1 MSTLEGRKTGGPS
14 PRPPL
19 TNSCYVIW
27 DEFNIVVR
35 HIVVSMRLVWSSQT
49 NIILQHAC
57 VLKDVVYHKDL
68 LVWNY
73 KTTVYERWV
82 WWGTVADWQFP
93 LVSYLRWTFPLGL
106 LLEMDSSPWSL
117 TWDGHFPLVS
127 YLRWTFPAERLRKM
141 FLQNTPW
148 MPIRTLRYIITPEGQ
163 SWRRFLATQF
173 TLIFEVE
180 VFL

>member
-1 MSTLEGRKTGGPS
+1 M
-14 PRPPL
+14 
-19 TNSCYVIW
+19 
-27 DEFNIVVR
+27 VR

-73 KTTVYERWV
+73 KITVYETWV
-82 WWGTVADWQFP
+82 WWGTVAVDPRFFRSFQDWQ
-93 LVSYLRWTFPLGL
+93 
-106 LLEMDSSPWSL
+106 
-117 TWDGHFPLVS
+117 FPLVS

-141 FLQNTPW
+141 FLQNTTW

-180 VFL
+180 VFLWPLSWKVWNTCEVRRKQRNS

>member
-1 MSTLEGRKTGGPS
+1 MTISSKWLGRGVNLGMDEESGVDYRQLFCNSRQFRPYGKTTS
-14 PRPPL
+14 FR
-19 TNSCYVIW
+19 T
-27 DEFNIVVR
+27 
-35 HIVVSMRLVWSSQT
+35 
-49 NIILQHAC
+49 HAC
-57 VLKDVVYHKDL
+57 C
-68 LVWNY
+68 
-73 KTTVYERWV
+73 KTHVFTLC
-82 WWGTVADWQFP
+82 GTTILNLSQIAGQLSVRGGCGGGRRRIDPRFFRSFRDW
-93 LVSYLRWTFPLGL
+93 R
-106 LLEMDSSPWSL
+106 
-117 TWDGHFPLVS
+117 FPLVS

>member
-1 MSTLEGRKTGGPS
+1 M
-14 PRPPL
+14 
-19 TNSCYVIW
+19 
-27 DEFNIVVR
+27 VR

-82 WWGTVADWQFP
+82 WWGTVADRPPIFSFFQDWQFP
-93 LVSYLRWTFPLGL
+93 LVSYLRWIFP
-106 LLEMDSSPWSL
+106 
-117 TWDGHFPLVS
+117 T
-127 YLRWTFPAERLRKM
+127 ERLRKM
-141 FLQNTPW
+141 FFQNTTW
-148 MPIRTLRYIITPEGQ
+148 MPIRTLRYLITPEGQ

-173 TLIFEVE
+173 TLIFKVK
-180 VFL
+180 VFLWPLSWRVRNTCEVRRKQRNS

>member
-1 MSTLEGRKTGGPS
+1 M
-14 PRPPL
+14 
-19 TNSCYVIW
+19 
-27 DEFNIVVR
+27 VR

-82 WWGTVADWQFP
+82 WWGTVADRPPIFFV
-93 LVSYLRWTFPLGL
+93 LSKI
-106 LLEMDSSPWSL
+106 DSSPWSL
-117 TWDGHFPLVS
+117 TWDGHFPPKDLGKC
-127 YLRWTFPAERLRKM
+127 FFK
-141 FLQNTPW
+141 TPW

-163 SWRRFLATQF
+163 SWWRFLATQF

-180 VFL
+180 VFLWSLSWKVWNTCEVRRKQRNS